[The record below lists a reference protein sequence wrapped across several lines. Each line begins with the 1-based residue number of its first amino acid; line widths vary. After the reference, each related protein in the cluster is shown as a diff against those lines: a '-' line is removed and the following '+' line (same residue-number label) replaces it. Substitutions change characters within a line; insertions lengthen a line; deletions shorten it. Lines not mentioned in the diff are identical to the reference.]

1 MGLANYAA
9 VRSVLRKLAL
19 EESLTHIWHFS
30 QHLNTRQPLLY
41 TYARNDPKGA
51 WHKLRDYVFP
61 HELELLARELLL
73 HADRSGRPGTL
84 TLAKWDDLAEVM
96 NAMKKF
102 GNDVFDPHAEGGVL
116 LSLHRIAHQQ
126 FPRFSRLTK
135 AKVGRYRAFYGSPG
149 LREVFERRLGIE
161 VETYFILAFSL
172 YAIAIRSPWISTNTD
187 FSVVDIDRSQSKP
200 FFDRLIGQLPEVR
213 QKLIDEQKTNFCWE
227 FTFNTF
233 HFKPLLAMH
242 PRRPDLTCCPLPGA
256 LEKRLFEGL
265 YYDLFRDK
273 KFSKPYGDGVEIIVE
288 RLLAELRPGFEVAK
302 PEPEYVGKK
311 RYDGTD
317 FIVSS
322 DDEVAYVECK
332 AKRISL
338 DGRIAENF
346 AALDED
352 LGVLADAIVQNYA
365 NIYRD
370 LKKQESKKQFFC
382 VVITLEDWFLFSVI
396 TAERLHT
403 IVVEKLAN
411 AGLPAD
417 LIDQVPY
424 RIFSYEAAQYVCSVL
439 RGRRMVDVFGLSQ
452 KPEDV
457 GMGYINALKDRYP
470 DADPDSMG
478 GFEKDFSDLYDGVME
493 RAKFK
498 AALGQEAAAG

>member
-1 MGLANYAA
+1 MALANYAA

-19 EESLTHIWHFS
+19 EESLTHVWQFS
-30 QHLNTRQPLLY
+30 RHVSMGRPLHY
-41 TYARNDPKGA
+41 AYARNDPKGA

-102 GNDVFDPHAEGGVL
+102 GNDVIDPDAEGGVL

-135 AKVGRYRAFYGSPG
+135 LKVGRYLALYSSLG
-149 LREVFERRLGIE
+149 LREVFERQLGIE
-161 VETYFILAFSL
+161 VETYFTLAFAL
-172 YAIAIRSPWISTNTD
+172 YSVAVQGAWISTNTD
-187 FSVVDIDRSQSKP
+187 FSLVDIDHSQSRP
-200 FFDRLIGQLPEVR
+200 FFERLIGQLPEVR
-213 QKLIDEQKTNFCWE
+213 RKLIDEQKLNFCWE

-242 PRRPDLTCCPLPGA
+242 PKRPDMTCCPLPGA

-273 KFSKPYGDGVEIIVE
+273 KFAKPYGDGVELIVG
-288 RLLAELRPGFEVAK
+288 RLLAELRPAFEVSK
-302 PEPEYVGKK
+302 PEPEQVGKK

-352 LGVLADAIVQNYA
+352 LSVLADAVVQNYA
-365 NIYRD
+365 NLHRD
-370 LKKQESKKQFFC
+370 LQKQDSKQQFFC
-382 VVITLEDWFLFSVI
+382 VVITLEDWFLFSLI

-417 LIDQVPY
+417 MIERVPY
-424 RIFSYEAAQYVCSVL
+424 RIFSFEAAQYVCSVL
-439 RGRRMVDVFGLSQ
+439 RGRTMVDVFGLGQ
-452 KPEDV
+452 KPQDV

-470 DADPDSMG
+470 NADPDSMG
-478 GFEKDFSDLYDGVME
+478 GFEKDFSDLIDGVLE
-493 RAKFK
+493 GAKFK
-498 AALGQEAAAG
+498 AALGQRAGTV